1 VSFDWL
7 TWGWPPFDTSPA
19 WVTFLLGIFWGVVL
33 FSFVGLFTTVAVYAE
48 RKVGGHIQLRLGPM
62 HTGPHGMLQTI
73 ADIVKLAVKE
83 DVRPGHADALAFR
96 LAPLLVA
103 VPAGL
108 SFLVLPFG
116 DPLIVR
122 DLNVGV
128 IYFLAIP
135 GVTGVGLLLAGWA
148 SYDNYSFLGG
158 LRSAAQFV
166 SYEIPRTLAVLTVV
180 FLAGTLSTAGVIEAQ
195 ARIWYVVLLP
205 LSFVIYLVTSLA
217 EVNRVPFDIPE
228 AESELVAGYHTEYSG
243 FRWSL
248 FFLAEYGAFFA
259 AMGFGTVL
267 FLGGGRGPLLPGVVW
282 FFIKTLFLVWVAML
296 IRFTLPR
303 FRQDQLM
310 DLAWKYFLPL
320 SLVNLVLAAL
330 VMRAVT

>member
-1 VSFDWL
+1 MIDWLSFD
-7 TWGWPPFDTSPA
+7 WPPFDTSPA
-19 WVTFLLGIFWGVVL
+19 WVTFLVGLFWGVVM
-33 FSFVGLFTTVAVYAE
+33 FSFVGLFTAAAVYAE
-48 RKVGGHIQLRLGPM
+48 RKVSAHVQMRLGPM
-62 HTGPHGMLQTI
+62 HTGFHGLLQTF
-73 ADIVKLAVKE
+73 ADVLKLAVKE
-83 DVRPGHADALAFR
+83 DLRPGHADAVAFR

-116 DPLIVR
+116 APLVVR

-128 IYFLAIP
+128 LYFLAIP

-166 SYEIPRTLAVLTVV
+166 SYEIPRTLAVITVV
-180 FLAGTLSTAGVIEAQ
+180 LLAGTLSTAEVVEAQ
-195 ARIWYVVLLP
+195 ERIWYIVLLP
-205 LSFVIYLVTSLA
+205 LSFIIYFVTSLA

-243 FRWSL
+243 FRFAL

-259 AMGFGTVL
+259 AMGFAAVI
-267 FLGGGRGPLLPGVVW
+267 FLGGGNGPILPGIVW
-282 FFIKTLFLVWVAML
+282 FFAKALFLVWFAML

-310 DLAWKYFLPL
+310 RLAWKVFLPL
-320 SLVNLVLAAL
+320 SLVNLVIAAL
-330 VMRAVT
+330 VMRAVEA